1 MFDLSS
7 AAADQ
12 FHKPPA
18 SIASI
23 GTVPELANWWKS
35 HPSRDSVDVGRSRS
49 TGTSSISAG
58 SSTTSPEPGVNL
70 KGASVDIHS
79 DDDDGITPVPKVSC
93 SEESVQNFL
102 FPVSNSP
109 IDIVTMLTRLACFT
123 GSILNV
129 LTPKLQRNA
138 FQADDKV
145 RPD

>member
-1 MFDLSS
+1 M
-7 AAADQ
+7 
-12 FHKPPA
+12 
-18 SIASI
+18 
-23 GTVPELANWWKS
+23 
-35 HPSRDSVDVGRSRS
+35 DVGRSQS
-49 TGTSSISAG
+49 TGASSISAG
-58 SSTTSPEPGVNL
+58 SSTTSPEPGVHL

-93 SEESVQNFL
+93 SEEGVQNFL

-145 RPD
+145 RSD